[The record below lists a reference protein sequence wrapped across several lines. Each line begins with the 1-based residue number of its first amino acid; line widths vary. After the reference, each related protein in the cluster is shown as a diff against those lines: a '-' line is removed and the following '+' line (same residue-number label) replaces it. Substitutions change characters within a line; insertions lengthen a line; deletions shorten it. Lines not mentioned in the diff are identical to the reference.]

1 MGGGAPSEM
10 SSSFDNL
17 MGGQYH
23 MPTMAT
29 MTQMMDFDSKVSKH
43 LRDVYATLCFTILA
57 AAAGSY
63 CHLQTHVGGAFT
75 GIAGM
80 LLAMY
85 LMSTAGNNGFDM
97 TRFGLLLGFGFL
109 KGLSLGG
116 LIEHALYIDPSLVV
130 TALLAT
136 TVVFGCFSACAMFAK
151 RRSYLYLGGIL
162 GSVMFYM
169 AIASLANL
177 FLGWHIIQEVQ
188 IYLGLL
194 VFSGYVV
201 FDTQVIIEKASQG
214 QTDVVK
220 HSLELFIDFAAIFVR
235 ILIILM
241 RNKESDDRRK
251 RNRN

>member
-1 MGGGAPSEM
+1 
-10 SSSFDNL
+10 
-17 MGGQYH
+17 
-23 MPTMAT
+23 
-29 MTQMMDFDSKVSKH
+29 
-43 LRDVYATLCFTILA
+43 
-57 AAAGSY
+57 
-63 CHLQTHVGGAFT
+63 
-75 GIAGM
+75 
-80 LLAMY
+80 MY
-85 LMSTAGNNGFDM
+85 LMSTGGQNGFDK

-116 LIEHALYIDPSLVV
+116 LIEHALYMDAGLVV

-151 RRSYLYLGGIL
+151 RRSWLYIGGML

-169 AIASLANL
+169 AIASIANI
-177 FLGWHIIQEVQ
+177 FLGWHIINEVQ
-188 IYLGLL
+188 IYLGLF

-214 QTDVVK
+214 QRDVIA
-220 HSLELFIDFAAIFVR
+220 HALELFIDFAAIFVR

-241 RNKESDDRRK
+241 RNRESEDRRK